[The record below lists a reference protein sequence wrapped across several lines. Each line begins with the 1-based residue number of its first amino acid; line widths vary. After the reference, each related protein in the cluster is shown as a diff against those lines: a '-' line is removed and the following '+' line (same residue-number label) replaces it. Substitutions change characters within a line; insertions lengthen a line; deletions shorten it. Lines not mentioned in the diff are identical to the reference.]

1 MSGILSREAAA
12 LEPYTP
18 GEQPRDKKYIKLNTN
33 ESPFPPSPKVLEA
46 ITARELKDLNLY
58 SDPTLLE
65 LTAAIAKR
73 NGLKREQVTASNGS
87 DEVLAFAFR
96 AWCGKGRKIAFA
108 DVTYGCYATWARLFR
123 LESEIIPLREDFTL
137 AVDDYERCLGTVVVA
152 NPNAPT
158 GMALPLSELRRL
170 CSQPREGAVIIDE
183 AYVDFGAESC
193 AELIEEFDNL
203 LVVQTFSKSRSLA
216 GARIGFAMGN
226 EALIADLE
234 RVRYSLNPYNVN
246 RLSIKAG
253 AAAMADEGYFI
264 SCTQRIIETR
274 EAAAKELEGLGFE
287 VLPSSANFL
296 FVRNDKKSGEELY
309 KKLKEKGVLVRH
321 FKAPRVAD
329 WCRITVGTPEQMSA
343 LADAIKAIL

>member
-1 MSGILSREAAA
+1 MSKLLSREAAA

-46 ITARELKDLNLY
+46 ITQRELQDLNLY

-65 LTAAIAKR
+65 LTSAVAKR
-73 NGLKREQVTASNGS
+73 NGLKNKQVTASNGS

-96 AWCGKGRKIAFA
+96 AWCGKGKKIAFA
-108 DVTYGCYATWARLFR
+108 DVTYGCYATWARLFE
-123 LESEIIPLREDFTL
+123 LESELIPLREDFTL
-137 AVDDYERCLGTVVVA
+137 AVDDYERCRGTVVIA

-170 CSQPREGAVIIDE
+170 CEQPRGGAVIIDE

-193 AELIEEFDNL
+193 YKLIDEFDNL

-246 RLSIKAG
+246 RLSLKIG
-253 AAAMADEGYFI
+253 AAAMADEEYFT
-264 SCTQRIIETR
+264 SCTRRIIETR
-274 EAAAKELEGLGFE
+274 EAAAKQLAALGFE
-287 VLPSSANFL
+287 ILPSSANFL
-296 FVRNDKKSGEELY
+296 FVRNDKISGEELY
-309 KKLKEKGVLVRH
+309 KKLKEQGVLVRH
-321 FKAPRVAD
+321 FGAPRISD

-343 LADAIKAIL
+343 LADAIRTVL